1 MATVLLLLFT
11 TLVLL
16 PVVVVIVVNVVVVVV
31 FCSCF
36 YALRKKPIDRVMLS
50 SALHRNLCPMPA
62 EERSSAHTRVYAHSA
77 AQRTGYGRVF

>member
-16 PVVVVIVVNVVVVVV
+16 PVVVVIVVNVVVVV
-31 FCSCF
+31 FCSSF

>member
-16 PVVVVIVVNVVVVVV
+16 LVVVIVVNVVVVV

-77 AQRTGYGRVF
+77 VQRTGYGRVF

>member
-16 PVVVVIVVNVVVVVV
+16 PVVVVIVVNVVVVV

-77 AQRTGYGRVF
+77 VHRTGYGRVF